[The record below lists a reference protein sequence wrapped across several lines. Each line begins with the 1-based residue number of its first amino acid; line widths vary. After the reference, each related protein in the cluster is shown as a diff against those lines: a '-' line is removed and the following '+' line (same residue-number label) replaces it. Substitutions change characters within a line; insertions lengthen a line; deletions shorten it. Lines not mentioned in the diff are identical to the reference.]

1 MNLYSM
7 LIGKIKT
14 VKINCNE
21 MGQFLNIQ
29 IEATFFGGPFNDTE
43 IHEYDIDETK
53 NIQLQIR
60 KAIHDYRQMVLKRMS
75 PKYEMKPYDGYRTVE
90 RSALWCSM
98 KWGIK

>member
-1 MNLYSM
+1 MNM

-21 MGQFLNIQ
+21 IGQFLNIE
-29 IEATFFGGPFNDTE
+29 IEATFNDTE

-53 NIQLQIR
+53 NIHHQIR
-60 KAIHDYRQMVLKRMS
+60 KVIHDYRQMVLKRMS

-98 KWGIK
+98 IK